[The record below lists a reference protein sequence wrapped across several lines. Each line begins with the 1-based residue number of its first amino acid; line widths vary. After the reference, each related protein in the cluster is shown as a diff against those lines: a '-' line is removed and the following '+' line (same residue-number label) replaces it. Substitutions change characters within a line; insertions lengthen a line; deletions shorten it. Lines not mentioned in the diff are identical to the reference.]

1 MYCSRCRSGTEANF
15 KFCIKCGAPRR
26 LFVASLELPKRFGGF
41 RRSLGVGFV
50 LILILTILAILFLG
64 RSDLRSVKQ
73 GHRSGLDYAE
83 WIVLHKIPMETL
95 GNVLGA
101 PLRIITLSADRKI
114 HWFQIQDGL
123 LGIESP
129 AQIIHFRPNSSRLLN
144 DLPARYG
151 PPSARYVVNDEV
163 INNYSTASQLALT
176 TLAPSSQEKAIKEVI
191 LWRIETF

>member
-1 MYCSRCRSGTEANF
+1 
-15 KFCIKCGAPRR
+15 
-26 LFVASLELPKRFGGF
+26 
-41 RRSLGVGFV
+41 
-50 LILILTILAILFLG
+50 
-64 RSDLRSVKQ
+64 
-73 GHRSGLDYAE
+73 
-83 WIVLHKIPMETL
+83 METL

-101 PLRIITLSADRKI
+101 PLRTITLSADRKI

-176 TLAPSSQEKAIKEVI
+176 TLAPSSQEKAIKEVM
-191 LWRIETF
+191 LWRIETFWNARFRKNENESVDLKLEEVPTLVTFVNQIMHRTTPSTLKALAPSAATPHPAS